1 MHLDEANP
9 HIHCTVLP
17 ITPKEKFSFLG
28 VFLDGHDDKE
38 ALSRHMTNLHTEFAN
53 EVGIKYGLERGDSI
67 KETGAEHRTTEEYR
81 ERLWKE
87 AQQKEAEVEENN
99 KTIEGNKKTIDT
111 QNNIMD
117 SQSREI
123 KHAAARLKAL
133 QTMIKNLQTHKMDL
147 EGEVKKLERDLESGK
162 ITKEEADRKLAQIN
176 ADIEKTKEK
185 KLLTK

>member
-87 AQQKEAEVEENN
+87 AQQKKLRWR
-99 KTIEGNKKTIDT
+99 KTTRP
-111 QNNIMD
+111 
-117 SQSREI
+117 SRAI
-123 KHAAARLKAL
+123 KRLSIL
-133 QTMIKNLQTHKMDL
+133 RTTSWILR
-147 EGEVKKLERDLESGK
+147 VGK
-162 ITKEEADRKLAQIN
+162 SNMR
-176 ADIEKTKEK
+176 
-185 KLLTK
+185 LLV

>member
-38 ALSRHMTNLHTEFAN
+38 ALSRHMTNLHTEFAD

-87 AQQKEAEVEENN
+87 AQQKKLRWRKTTRPSRAIKRLSIPRTISWIPKAEKSNMRQLV
-99 KTIEGNKKTIDT
+99 
-111 QNNIMD
+111 
-117 SQSREI
+117 
-123 KHAAARLKAL
+123 
-133 QTMIKNLQTHKMDL
+133 
-147 EGEVKKLERDLESGK
+147 
-162 ITKEEADRKLAQIN
+162 
-176 ADIEKTKEK
+176 
-185 KLLTK
+185 

>member
-87 AQQKEAEVEENN
+87 AQQK
-99 KTIEGNKKTIDT
+99 K
-111 QNNIMD
+111 
-117 SQSREI
+117 
-123 KHAAARLKAL
+123 LKW
-133 QTMIKNLQTHKMDL
+133 
-147 EGEVKKLERDLESGK
+147 
-162 ITKEEADRKLAQIN
+162 RKQQ
-176 ADIEKTKEK
+176 DHRGQ
-185 KLLTK
+185 